1 MEYNLDSFDYPLP
14 EELIAQTPPSKR
26 GESRLLVA
34 LNPDYLISPFKDVL
48 SYLDERDVLVVNVSR
63 VIKSR
68 IFAVCERTGKK
79 HEMLFVQRNPDS
91 SWKAMLFNAKKINEN
106 DLLILDEDC
115 KVRLLKKEM
124 HLNHVSLEGNKD
136 LMTVL
141 EEKGLIP
148 LPPYIARP
156 NKQHTAEDAVRYQ
169 TVYSKDKGSCAAPTA
184 GLHFTDEMIASIK
197 NKGIEIKEVLLHVGP
212 GTFLPVKTQDIR
224 EHTMHSEWIEITPE
238 TADALNT
245 ALGRK
250 KRIVCVG
257 TTSLRSL
264 ESCFK
269 DGRISPFKGFTDIFI
284 HPPRIIQSADRLITN
299 FHQPKST
306 LMMLVSAFSGN
317 AFIKEAYAY
326 AIENKM
332 RFLSYGD
339 ALLLQ
344 NQFKSN

>member
-1 MEYNLDSFDYPLP
+1 MEYDLNSFDYSLP
-14 EELIAQTPPSKR
+14 QELIAQTPPSRR
-26 GESRLLVA
+26 GESRLLIA
-34 LNPDYLISPFKDVL
+34 LNQDYHICPFKDIL
-48 SYLDERDVLVVNVSR
+48 NYLDERDVLVVNISR

-68 IFAVCERTGKK
+68 IFGICERTGKK
-79 HEMLFVQRNPDS
+79 HEMLFVHRNPDN
-91 SWKAMLFNAKKINEN
+91 SWKAMLFNAKKLREN
-106 DLLILDEDC
+106 DVLILDEGC

-124 HLNHVSLEGNKD
+124 HLNYVGIEGNKD
-136 LMTVL
+136 FMTVL

-148 LPPYIARP
+148 LPPYIVRA
-156 NKQHTAEDAVRYQ
+156 NKQHTSEDAVRYQ

-197 NKGIEIKEVLLHVGP
+197 NKGVEIKEVLLHVGP

-224 EHTMHSEWIEITPE
+224 EHTMHSEWIEVSPE

-245 ALGRK
+245 ATGRK

-264 ESCFK
+264 ESCYK
-269 DGRISPFKGFTDIFI
+269 DGRIAAFKGFTNIFI
-284 HPPRIIQSADRLITN
+284 YPPQIIRSADRLLTN

-317 AFIKEAYAY
+317 IFIKETYAH
-326 AIENKM
+326 AIQNKM

-339 ALLLQ
+339 AVFLQ
-344 NQFKSN
+344 NRFKSN

>member
-1 MEYNLDSFDYPLP
+1 MEYCLDSFDYPLP
-14 EELIAQTPPSKR
+14 EELIAQNPPSTR
-26 GESRLLVA
+26 GDSRLLIA
-34 LNPDYLISPFKDVL
+34 LNQDYRISPFKDIL
-48 SYLDERDVLVVNVSR
+48 NHLDEKDVLVVNISR

-68 IFAVCERTGKK
+68 IFGVCERTGKR
-79 HEMLFVQRNPDS
+79 HEMLFVHRNPDS
-91 SWKAMLFNAKKINEN
+91 SWKAMLFNAKKIKEN
-106 DLLILDEDC
+106 DRLILDEDC
-115 KVRLLKKEM
+115 RVRLLKKEM
-124 HLNHVSLEGNKD
+124 HLNHVAIEGNKD

-148 LPPYIARP
+148 LPPYIVRP

-184 GLHFTDEMIASIK
+184 GLHFTDELISSIK
-197 NKGIEIKEVLLHVGP
+197 KKGVEIKEVLLHVGP

-224 EHTMHSEWIEITPE
+224 EHTMHSEWIEVSQE

-245 ALGRK
+245 ATGRK

-264 ESCFK
+264 ESCYK
-269 DGRISPFKGFTDIFI
+269 DGRIAAFKGFTDIYI

-317 AFIKEAYAY
+317 AFIKKAYAY
-326 AIENKM
+326 AIQNKM
-332 RFLSYGD
+332 LFFSYGD

-344 NQFKSN
+344 NQFKSS

>member
-1 MEYNLDSFDYPLP
+1 MDYNLDLFDYPLP

-34 LNPDYLISPFKDVL
+34 LNTDYHISPFRDIL
-48 SYLDERDVLVVNVSR
+48 NYLDEKDVLVVNVSK

-79 HEMLFVQRNPDS
+79 HEMLFVQRNPDGT
-91 SWKAMLFNAKKINEN
+91 WKTMLFNAKKIKEN
-106 DLLILDEDC
+106 DILILDEGC
-115 KVRLLKKEM
+115 KVRLLQKNS
-124 HLNHVSLEGNKD
+124 HLNHVAIEGDKD

-141 EEKGLIP
+141 DEKGLIP

-156 NKQHTAEDAVRYQ
+156 NKQHTEEDALRYQ

-184 GLHFTDEMIASIK
+184 GLHFTDELITSIK
-197 NKGIEIKEVLLHVGP
+197 NKGVEMKEVLLHVGP

-224 EHTMHSEWIEITPE
+224 AHTMHSEWIEISQE

-245 ALGRK
+245 AMGRK

-257 TTSLRSL
+257 TTSLRTL

-269 DGRISPFKGFTDIFI
+269 DGRIESFKGFTDIFI
-284 HPPRIIQSADRLITN
+284 HPPRKILSADRLITN
-299 FHQPKST
+299 FHQPRST
-306 LMMLVSAFSGN
+306 LMMLVSAFCGN
-317 AFIKEAYAY
+317 AFIKKAYAY

-339 ALLLQ
+339 AVLLE
-344 NQFKSN
+344 NQFKAC